1 MNLKGNQD
9 EFAFAGTHEYTVV
22 FAKDLTKC
30 KFNQFDLDDSE
41 LEKWDEDEIGFF
53 KKGAPMRATGEEDK
67 REDRA
72 EMFYPIFIKNDE
84 AFSLTQEELYSRH
97 EL

>member
-9 EFAFAGTHEYTVV
+9 QFGFAGTHEYTVV
-22 FAKDLTKC
+22 FAKDISKC
-30 KFNQFDLDDSE
+30 KFNEFELDE
-41 LEKWDEDEIGFF
+41 VEMEKWQEDEIGFF

-72 EMFYPIFIKNDE
+72 EMFYPILIKDDF
-84 AFSLTQEELYSRH
+84 ASTITKEEHSRIY
-97 EL
+97 E